1 MIKVFALNQ
10 NNKIELTREEL
21 QSLINEAYWD
31 GYNNNTSSWS
41 NLCSI
46 KTPDKWRITCDSI
59 SCDKS
64 NITTTLSNNE
74 VNLSNKE

>member
-1 MIKVFALNQ
+1 MIKIFALNQ
-10 NNKIELTREEL
+10 NNKIEFTREEL

-31 GYNNNTSSWS
+31 GYNNASSLS
-41 NLCSI
+41 NFYTA
-46 KTPDKWRITCDSI
+46 KTPDKWTITCDSI

-74 VNLSNKE
+74 INFSKEE